1 MAEILEALVPAS
13 RAEPGTLRYDVFRV
27 TDDPRTFILVET
39 YEDEAALDAH
49 AASAHVQELIFGEAL
64 DLLDERVRTYL
75 EPL

>member
-1 MAEILEALVPAS
+1 M
-13 RAEPGTLRYDVFRV
+13 

-49 AASAHVQELIFGEAL
+49 AASAHVQELILGEAL